1 MRSKNLIMSLNC
13 LDGVSNKEQKISV
26 AKKVITNLK
35 NGDIIGVGSGSTSLI
50 ALQLIGKEVWNRGLS
65 VKVIPTSLEASLMC
79 SLLELPITNL
89 ISDSPD
95 WVFDGAD
102 EVDESLNLIKGRGGA
117 MFKEKMLFHSANKV
131 FVLVDKSKLV
141 KNLCTNFPIPVEVN
155 PNSIMY
161 VERQLEELGAYKQIL
176 RQGKG
181 KDGPAITE
189 SGNLIIDG
197 WFENVT
203 NNLEKEI
210 KSITGVIESGL
221 FMRYEV
227 ELLLP

>member
-1 MRSKNLIMSLNC
+1 MSLNC
-13 LDGVSNKEQKISV
+13 LDDVSNKEQKISV

-50 ALQLIGKEVWNRGLS
+50 ALQLIGKEVWNCGLS
-65 VKVIPTSLEASLMC
+65 VKIIPTSLEASLMC

-89 ISDSPD
+89 ISDNPD

-102 EVDESLNLIKGRGGA
+102 EVDGSLNLIKGRGGA
-117 MFKEKMLFHSANKV
+117 MFKEKMLFHSTNKV
-131 FVLVDKSKLV
+131 FVLIDNSKLV
-141 KNLCTNFPIPVEVN
+141 KKLCTNFPVPVEVN

-161 VERQLEELGAYKQIL
+161 VERQLEKLGAYKQIL
-176 RQGKG
+176 RRGKG
-181 KDGPAITE
+181 KDGPTITE
-189 SGNLIIDG
+189 NGNLIIDG

-221 FMRYEV
+221 FMGYEV